1 MSAIILDI
9 ESITPQPE
17 AMDRKDAMA
26 KYIDAAVNH
35 HTHRARMQDSRSLAS
50 AGLKALDL
58 LHSAPVAN
66 ATVEAWIRHMRGEGL
81 SPKTIN
87 RRISFARDFLLWSRR
102 MGYCQHGVDVKNV
115 RTHKTKTRPG
125 PGQEAVKAIHD
136 MLQGVRGTARGDRDM
151 AIFGLLY
158 VHALRVSEVTLLEVG
173 DVRAGS
179 IAVRRKGHT
188 DIRQEIALHPE
199 VAQWCAAWDRRVTWR
214 EGPWLARIRNGGIEQ
229 GLTTGGVR
237 EILKGWAE
245 SLGIDTP
252 VRPHGLRHTHAT
264 QVLTALGS
272 AVARCSLGHSSAATM
287 QYYDDEDGRRA
298 TQGAGAALDAIRKD
312 QAT

>member
-1 MSAIILDI
+1 MSAIIHDI
-9 ESITPQPE
+9 QDITPQPE
-17 AMDRKDAMA
+17 PMDPQDAMG
-26 KYIDAAVNH
+26 KYIDAADNR
-35 HTHRARMQDSRSLAS
+35 HTLRARQQDSRSLS
-50 AGLKALDL
+50 RAGLTYLDL
-58 LHSAPVAN
+58 LHSSPVAN
-66 ATVEAWIRHMRGEGL
+66 ATVEAWVKHMRADGL

-115 RTHKTKTRPG
+115 RTHKGKARPG
-125 PGQEAVKAIHD
+125 PGSDAVKAIHD
-136 MLQGVRGTARGDRDM
+136 MLQGVRGTVRGDRDM

-173 DVRAGS
+173 DVKGGVVL
-179 IAVRRKGHT
+179 VRRKGHT

-199 VAQWCAAWDRRVTWR
+199 VADWCAAWDRRVAWR
-214 EGPWLARIRNGGIEQ
+214 KGPWLARIRNRALEQ
-229 GLTTGGVR
+229 GLTPGGVR
-237 EILKGWAE
+237 EILKNWG
-245 SLGIDTP
+245 SDLGITVP

-287 QYYDDEDGRRA
+287 QFYDDEDGRRA
-298 TQGAGAALDAIRKD
+298 TQGASAALDAITKGKL
-312 QAT
+312 T